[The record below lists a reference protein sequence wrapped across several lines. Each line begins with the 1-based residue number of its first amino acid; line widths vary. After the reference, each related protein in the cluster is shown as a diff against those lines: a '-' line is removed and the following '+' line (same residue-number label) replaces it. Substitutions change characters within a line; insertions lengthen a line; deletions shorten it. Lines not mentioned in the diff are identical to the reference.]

1 VVARLAALEKRRRL
15 RELGVAQAAVSALRE
30 ELEAARA
37 RAERARQSATPAP
50 GAALAAA
57 EIAAARRSA
66 GALEQRATRLVPQL
80 DGARR
85 REALAV
91 ERVTAARARARA
103 IERAM
108 QRRAARDAQR
118 ERRAEQKRIDEVV
131 RGLHALDPG
140 TDHAA

>member
-1 VVARLAALEKRRRL
+1 VVARLAALEKQRRL
-15 RELGVAQAAVSALRE
+15 RELGIAQAAASALRV
-30 ELEAARA
+30 ELESART
-37 RAERARQSATPAP
+37 RAEQARRAAAPAP

-57 EIAAARRSA
+57 EIAAATRSA

-85 REALAV
+85 RETLAV

-103 IERAM
+103 IGRAIE
-108 QRRAARDAQR
+108 RRAARDAQR

-131 RGLHALDPG
+131 RGLHALEAD
-140 TDHAA
+140 TDHHA